1 MPSQELHPVTR
12 HIRGI
17 IKVKLEFETITGL
30 LVRMPLQAQ
39 AYRIGGADQYPM
51 ITKVKYLVKDET
63 SGENYRTLWLEVPY
77 IPGSSLKGRMR
88 SLLELSMGLKLYT
101 ADNKIWQH
109 VRSTKAMDSDFID
122 DVEQRCVLDELFG
135 WAAANYKQIEDL
147 VRRSGRNIDAR
158 KLFANLAPTRLLVD
172 DFMPSERYIREV
184 KPTSITD
191 FLEEKSENRID
202 RVTSAADPRDI
213 VRVKPG
219 VVFSGNLRILLFD
232 NDSDMVEKYLQLL
245 ATGLELL
252 EETYLGGSGSRGYG
266 RIKFTSISVEVLK
279 VVNRDGLPRLEKING
294 VIEFKGLSEFKERLS
309 EVVSIAKKVFE
320 G

>member
-1 MPSQELHPVTR
+1 MPYVTR

-17 IKVKLEFETITGL
+17 IKVGLEFETITGL
-30 LVRMPLQAQ
+30 LVRMPIQAQ

-51 ITKVKYLVKDET
+51 VTRVKYHFDDGVV
-63 SGENYRTLWLEVPY
+63 WLDVPF
-77 IPGSSLKGRMR
+77 IPGSSFKGRMR

-101 ADNKIWQH
+101 TDNKIWQH
-109 VRSTKAMDSDFID
+109 VRSIKAMDIDFID

-135 WAAANYKQIEDL
+135 WAAANFEQIEKL
-147 VRRSGRNIDAR
+147 VSKAKESGKSVDVKEVFER
-158 KLFANLAPTRLLVD
+158 LAPTRLLVD
-172 DFMPSERYIREV
+172 DFMPSKRYIREV
-184 KPTSITD
+184 RPISLAD

-219 VVFSGNLRILLFD
+219 VVFGGNLRILLFD
-232 NDSDMVEKYLQLL
+232 NDSDMAGRYLQLL

-279 VVNRDGLPRLEKING
+279 VVKRNGLPRLERINDTLK
-294 VIEFKGLSEFKERLS
+294 FKSLSEFKEKLS